1 MSEAHRKLKLTNVR
15 HATANTFLKSIGGKI
30 FMDIHIPLPRIK
42 LLNPDFPNKS
52 TGIINGLSSG
62 LLNWND
68 IAYPQMYDLYQTLLS
83 NFWKA
88 QEINMQDDIKQWDLL
103 SATEQDVFLRI
114 NTQLASL
121 DSLQTP
127 TMCQVMD
134 YVTDSSFKAIFAVI
148 AQQEAVHNESYSYIL
163 SSLVPINEQKERF
176 NQAKNDPIVRKRNEL
191 ILDAYESFR
200 ENPSPQNLFQLGV
213 NSINLEGIYFYAG
226 FAFFYHLARQQ
237 KMLKTSTMISYIQR
251 DEMQHAYFMAQFL
264 RILLTEN
271 PELNTEANIEYLYTS
286 VGQAVQLEKEWA
298 HVILKDIEG
307 IELSEYEEYTEYLA
321 NKRLRQLGL
330 QNLFKERVNP
340 MPWIHIF
347 SDEMMNETKSDFFEQ
362 KSRTY
367 AKVTQSNGFDE
378 L

>member
-1 MSEAHRKLKLTNVR
+1 MIHTPLT
-15 HATANTFLKSIGGKI
+15 K
-30 FMDIHIPLPRIK
+30 IK
-42 LLNPDFPNKS
+42 LLNPEYPNKS
-52 TGIINGLSSG
+52 TGIINGKSSG

-68 IAYPQMYDLYQTLLS
+68 IAYPKMYDLYQTLLA

-88 QEINMQDDIKQWDLL
+88 QEINMQDDIKQWDSL
-103 SATEQDVFLRI
+103 SETEKDVFLRI

-127 TMCQVMD
+127 TMSQVMD

-148 AQQEAVHNESYSYIL
+148 SQQEAVHNESYSYIL
-163 SSLVPINEQKERF
+163 SSLVPIGEQNERF
-176 NQAKNDPIVRKRNEL
+176 NQAKMDPIVRKRNQL
-191 ILDAYESFR
+191 ILDAYENFR
-200 ENPSPQNLFQLGV
+200 ENPTPQSLFQLGV

-251 DEMQHAYFMAQFL
+251 DEMQHAYFIAQFI

-271 PELNTEANIEYLYTS
+271 PALHTEENINYVYQTINE
-286 VGQAVQLEKEWA
+286 AVELEKEWA
-298 HVILKDIEG
+298 HYILADIKG
-307 IELSEYEEYTEYLA
+307 IDLQEFEEYVEYLA

-330 QNLFKERVNP
+330 NNLYSEKINP
-340 MPWIHIF
+340 MPWIQVF
-347 SDEMMNETKSDFFEQ
+347 GDDMVNETKSDFFEQ

-367 AKVTQSNGFDE
+367 SKVSQSNGFDE

>member
-1 MSEAHRKLKLTNVR
+1 MVNKTLT
-15 HATANTFLKSIGGKI
+15 K
-30 FMDIHIPLPRIK
+30 IK
-42 LLNPDFPNKS
+42 LLNPEYPNKS
-52 TGIINGLSSG
+52 TGIINGKTSG

-88 QEINMQDDIKQWDLL
+88 QEINMQDDIKQWDSL
-103 SATEQDVFLRI
+103 SETEKDVFLRI

-127 TMCQVMD
+127 TMSQVMD

-148 AQQEAVHNESYSYIL
+148 SQQEAVHNESYSYIL
-163 SSLVPINEQKERF
+163 SSLVPLQEQNQRF
-176 NQAKNDPIVRKRNEL
+176 NEAKDDPIVQKRNKL
-191 ILDAYESFR
+191 ILDAYEQFR
-200 ENPSPQNLFQLGV
+200 NEPTPIHLFKLAV

-226 FAFFYHLARQQ
+226 FAFFYNLARRQ

-251 DEMQHAYFMAQFL
+251 DEMQHAYFISQFI

-271 PELNTEANIEYLYTS
+271 PELNTGENVDYIYRTIGEAVE
-286 VGQAVQLEKEWA
+286 LEKEWSRF
-298 HVILKDIEG
+298 ILKDIEG
-307 IELSEYEEYTEYLA
+307 IDLDEFENYVEYLA
-321 NKRLRQLGL
+321 NKRFRQLGL
-330 QNLFKERVNP
+330 KNLYPERENP
-340 MPWIHIF
+340 MPWIHVF
-347 SDEMMNETKSDFFEQ
+347 SDEMINETKSDFFEQ

-367 AKVTQSNGFDE
+367 TKVTQSNGFDE

>member
-1 MSEAHRKLKLTNVR
+1 MEMNTPLK
-15 HATANTFLKSIGGKI
+15 K
-30 FMDIHIPLPRIK
+30 IK
-42 LLNPDFPNKS
+42 LLNPDSPNKS
-52 TGIINGLSSG
+52 TGIINGASSG

-68 IAYPQMYDLYQTLLS
+68 IAYPQMYDLYQALLS

-103 SATEQDVFLRI
+103 SPVEQDVFLRI
-114 NTQLASL
+114 NTQLACL

-127 TMCQVMD
+127 TMSQVMD

-148 AQQEAVHNESYSYIL
+148 SQQEAVHNESYSYIL
-163 SSLVPINEQKERF
+163 SSLIPLREQNERF
-176 NQAKNDPIVRKRNEL
+176 NQAKIDPVVRKRNQL
-191 ILDAYESFR
+191 ILNAYEEFR
-200 ENPSPQNLFQLGV
+200 QNPSPLNLFRLAV

-251 DEMQHAYFMAQFL
+251 DEMQHAYFISQFI
-264 RILLTEN
+264 RILLAEN
-271 PELNTEANIEYLYTS
+271 PELNTEENIQYVYETI
-286 VGQAVQLEKEWA
+286 GEAVKLEKEWA
-298 HVILKDIEG
+298 GIVFENIDGIDIDEFG
-307 IELSEYEEYTEYLA
+307 DYVEYLA

-330 QNLFKERVNP
+330 QNLYVERDNP
-340 MPWIHIF
+340 MPWIYVF
-347 SDEMMNETKSDFFEQ
+347 SDEMINDTKSDFFEQ

-367 AKVTQSNGFDE
+367 SKVTQSNGFDE

>member
-1 MSEAHRKLKLTNVR
+1 LN
-15 HATANTFLKSIGGKI
+15 
-30 FMDIHIPLPRIK
+30 IHLPLSKVK
-42 LLNPDFPNKS
+42 LLHPQYPNKS
-52 TGIINGLSSG
+52 TGIINGKSSG

-68 IAYPQMYDLYQTLLS
+68 IAYPQMYELYQTLLS

-88 QEINMQDDIKQWDLL
+88 QEINMQDDIKQWDQLT
-103 SATEQDVFLRI
+103 STEKDVFLRI

-127 TMCQVMD
+127 TMFQVMD
-134 YVTDSSFKAIFAVI
+134 YVSDSSFKAIFAVI

-163 SSLVPINEQKERF
+163 SSLVPLSEQNDRF
-176 NQAKNDPIVRKRNEL
+176 NQAKADPLVQKRNQL
-191 ILDAYESFR
+191 ILDAYETFR
-200 ENPSPQNLFQLGV
+200 LAPTPQHLFQLAV

-251 DEMQHAYFMAQFL
+251 DEMQHAYFMAQFI

-271 PELNTEANIEYLYTS
+271 PELNTFTNMEYVCETI
-286 VGQAVQLEKEWA
+286 GHAVKLEKEWA
-298 HVILKDIEG
+298 RFILRDIDG
-307 IELSEYEEYTEYLA
+307 IDLVEYEYYTEYLA
-321 NKRLRQLGL
+321 NKRLRQLGF
-330 QNLFKERVNP
+330 QNLYEERTNP
-340 MPWIHIF
+340 MPWIHVF
-347 SDEMMNETKSDFFEQ
+347 SDEMMNGTKSDFFEQ

-367 AKVTQSNGFDE
+367 SKVTHSNGFDE

>member
-1 MSEAHRKLKLTNVR
+1 MSIHAPLK
-15 HATANTFLKSIGGKI
+15 K
-30 FMDIHIPLPRIK
+30 IK
-42 LLNPDFPNKS
+42 LLNPEQPNKS
-52 TGIINGLSSG
+52 TGILNGESSG

-88 QEINMQDDIKQWDLL
+88 QEINMQDDIKQWDSL
-103 SATEQDVFLRI
+103 TDVEKDVFLRI

-127 TMCQVMD
+127 TMSQAMD
-134 YVTDSSFKAIFAVI
+134 YVTDSSFKAIFAVVS
-148 AQQEAVHNESYSYIL
+148 QQEAVHNESYSYIL
-163 SSLVPINEQKERF
+163 SSLVSISEQNARF
-176 NQAKNDPIVRKRNEL
+176 NQAKSDPIVQRRNNL
-191 ILDAYESFR
+191 ILDAYEEFR
-200 ENPSPQNLFQLGV
+200 QNPTPQTLFRLSV

-251 DEMQHAYFMAQFL
+251 DEMQHAYFIAQFI
-264 RILLTEN
+264 RIMLTEN
-271 PELNTEANIEYLYTS
+271 PELNTEENIQYVY
-286 VGQAVQLEKEWA
+286 GAINQAVQLEKEWA
-298 HVILKDIEG
+298 QYILADIQG
-307 IELSEYEEYTEYLA
+307 IDLEEFGDYVEYLA

-330 QNLFKERVNP
+330 DNLYEERNNP
-340 MPWIHIF
+340 MPWIQVF
-347 SDEMMNETKSDFFEQ
+347 GDDMMNDTKSDFFEQ

-367 AKVTQSNGFDE
+367 SKVSQSNGFDE

>member
-1 MSEAHRKLKLTNVR
+1 MKLVKVRRDNPGGIYLMIHTPLT
-15 HATANTFLKSIGGKI
+15 K
-30 FMDIHIPLPRIK
+30 IK

-52 TGIINGLSSG
+52 TRIINGESSG
-62 LLNWND
+62 ILNWND
-68 IAYPQMYDLYQTLLS
+68 IAYPKMYDLYQTLLS
-83 NFWKA
+83 NFWKP
-88 QEINMQDDIKQWDLL
+88 QEINMQDDIKQWDSL
-103 SATEQDVFLRI
+103 SNHEKDVFLRI

-127 TMCQVMD
+127 TMSQVMD

-148 AQQEAVHNESYSYIL
+148 SQQEAVHNESYSYIL
-163 SSLVPINEQKERF
+163 SSLIPMGEQNDRF
-176 NQAKNDPIVRKRNEL
+176 NQAKSDHIVRKRNQL
-191 ILDAYESFR
+191 ILDAYEDFR
-200 ENPSPQNLFQLGV
+200 QNPTPQALFKLCV

-251 DEMQHAYFMAQFL
+251 DEMQHAYFISQFI

-271 PELNTEANIEYLYTS
+271 PELHTDENIQYVYETISEAVE
-286 VGQAVQLEKEWA
+286 LEKEWA
-298 HVILKDIEG
+298 QYI
-307 IELSEYEEYTEYLA
+307 LSEIKGIDLVEFEGYVEYLA

-330 QNLFKERVNP
+330 KNLYEERSNP
-340 MPWIHIF
+340 MPWIQIF
-347 SDEMMNETKSDFFEQ
+347 GDEMMNETKSDFFEQ

-367 AKVTQSNGFDE
+367 SKVSQSNGFDE

>member
-1 MSEAHRKLKLTNVR
+1 MSVHTPLT
-15 HATANTFLKSIGGKI
+15 K
-30 FMDIHIPLPRIK
+30 IK
-42 LLNPDFPNKS
+42 LLNPEHPNKS
-52 TGIINGLSSG
+52 TGILNGKSSG

-88 QEINMQDDIKQWDLL
+88 QEINMQDDIKQWDHLTD
-103 SATEQDVFLRI
+103 TERDVFLRI

-127 TMCQVMD
+127 TMTMAMD

-163 SSLVPINEQKERF
+163 SSLVSVAEQNARF
-176 NQAKNDPIVRKRNEL
+176 DQAKSDPVVRKRNEG
-191 ILDAYESFR
+191 ILDAYEEFR
-200 ENPSPQNLFQLGV
+200 QNPTPQTLFQLGI

-251 DEMQHAYFMAQFL
+251 DEMQHAYFIGQFV

-271 PELNTEANIEYLYTS
+271 PELNNEENIDYIYKTVE
-286 VGQAVQLEKEWA
+286 GAVQLEKEWA
-298 HVILKDIEG
+298 EYILRDIEG
-307 IELSEYEEYTEYLA
+307 LDLDEFGDYVEYLA
-321 NKRLRQLGL
+321 NKRLRQLGMK
-330 QNLFKERVNP
+330 NLYEERSNP
-340 MPWIHIF
+340 MPWIQVF
-347 SDEMMNETKSDFFEQ
+347 GDDMMNGTKSDFFEQ

-367 AKVTQSNGFDE
+367 SKVSQSNGFDE

>member
-1 MSEAHRKLKLTNVR
+1 MNK
-15 HATANTFLKSIGGKI
+15 
-30 FMDIHIPLPRIK
+30 HISLSKIK
-42 LLNPDFPNKS
+42 LWNPEFPNKS
-52 TGIINGLSSG
+52 TGIINGQSSG

-88 QEINMQDDIKQWDLL
+88 QEINMQDDIKQWDHL
-103 SATEQDVFLRI
+103 SPVEQDVFLRI

-127 TMCQVMD
+127 TMSQVMD

-148 AQQEAVHNESYSYIL
+148 SQQEAVHNESYSYVL
-163 SSLVPINEQKERF
+163 SSLIPLSEQNARF
-176 NQAKNDPIVRKRNEL
+176 NQAKDDPIVQKRNQL
-191 ILDAYESFR
+191 ILDAYEAFR
-200 ENPSPQNLFQLGV
+200 ENPTPENLFKLGI

-226 FAFFYHLARQQ
+226 FAFFYNLARHQ

-251 DEMQHAYFMAQFL
+251 DEMQHAYFIAQFI
-264 RILLTEN
+264 RILLSEN
-271 PELNTEANIEYLYTS
+271 PELNTPDNINYVYQTIE
-286 VGQAVQLEKEWA
+286 QAVQLEKEWA
-298 HVILKDIEG
+298 TVILGDIVGIDLMEFEG
-307 IELSEYEEYTEYLA
+307 YLEYLA

-330 QNLFKERVNP
+330 QNLYEERDNP
-340 MPWIHIF
+340 MPWIHVF
-347 SDEMMNETKSDFFEQ
+347 SDEMINETKSDFFEQ

-367 AKVTQSNGFDE
+367 SKVTQSNGFDE

>member
-1 MSEAHRKLKLTNVR
+1 MTIHEPLT
-15 HATANTFLKSIGGKI
+15 K
-30 FMDIHIPLPRIK
+30 IK
-42 LLNPDFPNKS
+42 LLNPEHPNKS
-52 TGIINGLSSG
+52 TGVLNGQSSG

-68 IAYPQMYDLYQTLLS
+68 IAYPQMYDLYQALLA

-88 QEINMQDDIKQWDLL
+88 QEINMQDDIKQWDSL
-103 SATEQDVFLRI
+103 TDVEKDVFLRI

-127 TMCQVMD
+127 TMSQAMD

-148 AQQEAVHNESYSYIL
+148 SQQEAVHTESYSYIL
-163 SSLVPINEQKERF
+163 SSLVSVSEQNARF
-176 NQAKNDPIVRKRNEL
+176 NQAKSDPVVQKRNDL
-191 ILDAYESFR
+191 ILDAYEEFR
-200 ENPSPQNLFQLGV
+200 QNPTPQNLFKLSV

-251 DEMQHAYFMAQFL
+251 DEMQHAYFIAQFI
-264 RILLTEN
+264 RIMLTEN
-271 PELNTEANIEYLYTS
+271 PELNTDENIQYIYKTID
-286 VGQAVQLEKEWA
+286 QAVQLEKEWA
-298 HVILKDIEG
+298 HYILADIEG
-307 IELSEYEEYTEYLA
+307 LDLVEFEGYVEYLA

-330 QNLFKERVNP
+330 DNLYEERSNP
-340 MPWIHIF
+340 MPWIQVF
-347 SDEMMNETKSDFFEQ
+347 GDDMMNETKSDFFEQ

-367 AKVTQSNGFDE
+367 TKVSQSNGFDE

>member
-1 MSEAHRKLKLTNVR
+1 MIPTPLT
-15 HATANTFLKSIGGKI
+15 
-30 FMDIHIPLPRIK
+30 RIK
-42 LLNPDFPNKS
+42 LLNPDYPNKS
-52 TGIINGLSSG
+52 TSIINGQSSG

-68 IAYPQMYDLYQTLLS
+68 IAYPKMYDLYQTLLS

-103 SATEQDVFLRI
+103 SEVEKDVFLRI

-127 TMCQVMD
+127 TMSQVMD

-148 AQQEAVHNESYSYIL
+148 SQQEAVHNESYSYIL
-163 SSLVPINEQKERF
+163 SSLIPLDKQNDRF
-176 NQAKNDPIVRKRNEL
+176 NQAKSDPIVRKRNQL
-191 ILDAYESFR
+191 ILDAYEEFR
-200 ENPSPQNLFQLGV
+200 EKPTLQSLFKLSV
-213 NSINLEGIYFYAG
+213 NAINLEGIYFYAG
-226 FAFFYHLARQQ
+226 FAFFYYLAGQQ

-251 DEMQHAYFMAQFL
+251 DEMQHAYFMAQFI
-264 RILLTEN
+264 RILFTEN
-271 PELNTEANIEYLYTS
+271 PGLHTDENIHYIYQTISEAVE
-286 VGQAVQLEKEWA
+286 LEKEWA
-298 HVILKDIEG
+298 HFILADIKG
-307 IELSEYEEYTEYLA
+307 IDLHEFDSYVEYLA

-330 QNLFKERVNP
+330 SNLYEERSNP
-340 MPWIHIF
+340 MPWIQVF

-367 AKVTQSNGFDE
+367 SKVSQSNGFDE

>member
-1 MSEAHRKLKLTNVR
+1 MIHTPLT
-15 HATANTFLKSIGGKI
+15 K
-30 FMDIHIPLPRIK
+30 IK
-42 LLNPDFPNKS
+42 LLNPEYPNKS
-52 TGIINGLSSG
+52 TGIINGKSSG

-68 IAYPQMYDLYQTLLS
+68 IAYPQIYDLYQTLLA

-88 QEINMQDDIKQWDLL
+88 QEINMQDDIKQWEFL
-103 SATEQDVFLRI
+103 SETEKDVFLRI

-127 TMCQVMD
+127 TMSQVMD

-148 AQQEAVHNESYSYIL
+148 SQQEAVHNESYSYIL
-163 SSLVPINEQKERF
+163 SSLVQIGEQNERF
-176 NQAKNDPIVRKRNEL
+176 NQAKLDPIVRKRNQL
-191 ILDAYESFR
+191 ILDAYENFR
-200 ENPSPQNLFQLGV
+200 EKPTPQSLFQLCV

-251 DEMQHAYFMAQFL
+251 DEMQHAYFIAQFI

-271 PELNTEANIEYLYTS
+271 PELHTEENINYVYQTIAR
-286 VGQAVQLEKEWA
+286 AVELEKEWA
-298 HVILKDIEG
+298 HYILADIKG
-307 IELSEYEEYTEYLA
+307 IDLKEFEEYVEYLA

-330 QNLFKERVNP
+330 NNLYPEKINP
-340 MPWIHIF
+340 MPWIQVF
-347 SDEMMNETKSDFFEQ
+347 GDDMVNETKSDFFEQ

-367 AKVTQSNGFDE
+367 SKVSQSNGFDE

>member
-1 MSEAHRKLKLTNVR
+1 MIHTPLT
-15 HATANTFLKSIGGKI
+15 K
-30 FMDIHIPLPRIK
+30 IK
-42 LLNPDFPNKS
+42 LLNPEYPNKS
-52 TGIINGLSSG
+52 TGIINGRSSG

-68 IAYPQMYDLYQTLLS
+68 IAYPQMYDLYQTLLA

-88 QEINMQDDIKQWDLL
+88 QEINMQDDIKQWESL
-103 SATEQDVFLRI
+103 SHQEKDVFLRI

-127 TMCQVMD
+127 TMSQVMD

-148 AQQEAVHNESYSYIL
+148 SQQEAVHNESYSYIL
-163 SSLVPINEQKERF
+163 SSLIPIDEQNQRF
-176 NQAKNDPIVRKRNEL
+176 NQAKSDPIVRKRNQL
-191 ILDAYESFR
+191 ILNAYEDFR
-200 ENPSPQNLFQLGV
+200 QNPTPLSLFKLSV

-251 DEMQHAYFMAQFL
+251 DEMQHAYFISQFI

-271 PELNTEANIEYLYTS
+271 PELNTEENIEYVYGTINE
-286 VGQAVQLEKEWA
+286 AVELEKEWA
-298 HVILKDIEG
+298 HYILADIIGIDLQEFEG
-307 IELSEYEEYTEYLA
+307 YVEYLA

-330 QNLFKERVNP
+330 NNLYEERRNP
-340 MPWIHIF
+340 MPWIQVF
-347 SDEMMNETKSDFFEQ
+347 SDEMMNATKSDFFEQ

-367 AKVTQSNGFDE
+367 SKVSQSNGFDE

>member
-1 MSEAHRKLKLTNVR
+1 MTIHEPLT
-15 HATANTFLKSIGGKI
+15 K
-30 FMDIHIPLPRIK
+30 IK
-42 LLNPDFPNKS
+42 LLNPEHPNKS
-52 TGIINGLSSG
+52 TGVLNGQSSG

-68 IAYPQMYDLYQTLLS
+68 IAYPQMYDLYQALLA

-88 QEINMQDDIKQWDLL
+88 QEINMQDDIKQWDSL
-103 SATEQDVFLRI
+103 SDAEKDVFLRI

-127 TMCQVMD
+127 TMSQAMD

-148 AQQEAVHNESYSYIL
+148 SQQEAVHTESYSYIL
-163 SSLVPINEQKERF
+163 SSLVSVSEQNARF
-176 NQAKNDPIVRKRNEL
+176 DQAKSDPVVQKRNGL
-191 ILDAYESFR
+191 ILDAYEAFR
-200 ENPSPQNLFQLGV
+200 QNPTPQNLFKLSV

-251 DEMQHAYFMAQFL
+251 DEMQHAYFIAQFI
-264 RILLTEN
+264 RIMLTEN
-271 PELNTEANIEYLYTS
+271 PELNTDENIQYIYTTID
-286 VGQAVQLEKEWA
+286 QAVQLEKEWA
-298 HVILKDIEG
+298 HYILADIDG
-307 IELSEYEEYTEYLA
+307 LDLEEFAGYVEYLA

-330 QNLFKERVNP
+330 DNLYEERSNP
-340 MPWIHIF
+340 MPWIQVF
-347 SDEMMNETKSDFFEQ
+347 GDDMMNETKSDFFEQ

-367 AKVTQSNGFDE
+367 TKVSQSNGFDE

>member
-1 MSEAHRKLKLTNVR
+1 MSIQAPLK
-15 HATANTFLKSIGGKI
+15 K
-30 FMDIHIPLPRIK
+30 IK
-42 LLNPDFPNKS
+42 LLNPEQPNKS
-52 TGIINGLSSG
+52 TGILNGESSG

-88 QEINMQDDIKQWDLL
+88 QEINMQDDIKQWDSL
-103 SATEQDVFLRI
+103 TDVEKDVFLRI

-127 TMCQVMD
+127 TMSQVMD

-148 AQQEAVHNESYSYIL
+148 SQQEAVHNESYSYIL
-163 SSLVPINEQKERF
+163 SSLVSVSEQNARF
-176 NQAKNDPIVRKRNEL
+176 NQAKSDPIVQKRNNL
-191 ILDAYESFR
+191 ILDSYEKFR
-200 ENPSPQNLFQLGV
+200 QNPTPQSLFRLSV

-251 DEMQHAYFMAQFL
+251 DEMQHAYFISQFI
-264 RILLTEN
+264 RIMLTEN
-271 PELNTEANIEYLYTS
+271 PELNTEENIQYVY
-286 VGQAVQLEKEWA
+286 GAINQAVQLEKEWA
-298 HVILKDIEG
+298 HYILRDIQGLDLEEFEG
-307 IELSEYEEYTEYLA
+307 YVEYLA

-330 QNLFKERVNP
+330 ENLYEERSNP
-340 MPWIHIF
+340 MPWIQVF
-347 SDEMMNETKSDFFEQ
+347 GDDMMNDTKSDFFEQ

-367 AKVTQSNGFDE
+367 SKVSQSNGFDE

>member
-1 MSEAHRKLKLTNVR
+1 MEEVYLMIDTPLT
-15 HATANTFLKSIGGKI
+15 K
-30 FMDIHIPLPRIK
+30 IK

-52 TGIINGLSSG
+52 TGIINGKSSG
-62 LLNWND
+62 ILNWND
-68 IAYPQMYDLYQTLLS
+68 IAYPKMYDLYQTLLS
-83 NFWKA
+83 NFWKP

-103 SATEQDVFLRI
+103 SNQEKDVFLRI

-127 TMCQVMD
+127 TMSQVMD
-134 YVTDSSFKAIFAVI
+134 YVSDSSFKAIFAVI
-148 AQQEAVHNESYSYIL
+148 SQQEAVHNESYSYIL
-163 SSLVPINEQKERF
+163 SSIIPIGEQNERF
-176 NQAKNDPIVRKRNEL
+176 NQAKSDHIVRKRNQL
-191 ILDAYESFR
+191 ILDAYEEFR
-200 ENPSPQNLFQLGV
+200 QNPTPQLLFNLCV

-251 DEMQHAYFMAQFL
+251 DEMQHAYFIAQFI

-271 PELNTEANIEYLYTS
+271 PGLHTEENTKYIYQTINEAVE
-286 VGQAVQLEKEWA
+286 LEKEWA
-298 HVILKDIEG
+298 HYI
-307 IELSEYEEYTEYLA
+307 LSEIKGIDLEEFEGYVEYLA

-330 QNLFKERVNP
+330 KNLYKERNNP
-340 MPWIHIF
+340 MPWIQIF
-347 SDEMMNETKSDFFEQ
+347 GDEMMNETKSDFFEQ

-367 AKVTQSNGFDE
+367 SKVSQSNGFDE

>member
-1 MSEAHRKLKLTNVR
+1 
-15 HATANTFLKSIGGKI
+15 
-30 FMDIHIPLPRIK
+30 MDIHTPLIKFK
-42 LLNPDFPNKS
+42 LLHPEFPNKS
-52 TGIINGLSSG
+52 TGIINGKTSG

-103 SATEQDVFLRI
+103 SDVERDIFLMV

-127 TMCQVMD
+127 TMFQVMD

-163 SSLVPINEQKERF
+163 SSLVPLAEQNRRF
-176 NQAKNDPIVRKRNEL
+176 NQAKQNPIVQKRNKL
-191 ILDAYESFR
+191 ILDAYDGFR
-200 ENPSPQNLFQLGV
+200 ENPTPQNLFHLAV

-251 DEMQHAYFMAQFL
+251 DEMQHAYFMAQFI

-271 PELNTEANIEYLYTS
+271 QELHNQTNIDYVYQT
-286 VGQAVQLEKEWA
+286 VGQAVELEKEWA
-298 HVILKDIEG
+298 SEILANVDG
-307 IELSEYEEYTEYLA
+307 INLREYQNYTEYLA

-330 QNLFKERVNP
+330 ENLFPEKSNP
-340 MPWIHIF
+340 MPWIHVF

-367 AKVTQSNGFDE
+367 SKVTSSNGFDE

>member
-1 MSEAHRKLKLTNVR
+1 MSIHAPLK
-15 HATANTFLKSIGGKI
+15 K
-30 FMDIHIPLPRIK
+30 IK
-42 LLNPDFPNKS
+42 LLNPEQPNKS
-52 TGIINGLSSG
+52 TGILNGASSG

-68 IAYPQMYDLYQTLLS
+68 IAYPQMYDLYQTLLA

-88 QEINMQDDIKQWDLL
+88 QEINMQDDIKQWDSLT
-103 SATEQDVFLRI
+103 ANEKDVFLRI

-127 TMCQVMD
+127 TMSQVMD

-148 AQQEAVHNESYSYIL
+148 SQQEAVHNESYSYIL
-163 SSLVPINEQKERF
+163 SSLVSVSEQNARF
-176 NQAKNDPIVRKRNEL
+176 DQAKSDPIVQKRNNL

-200 ENPSPQNLFQLGV
+200 QNPTPQTLFRLSV

-251 DEMQHAYFMAQFL
+251 DEMQHAYFIAQFI
-264 RILLTEN
+264 RIMLTEN
-271 PELNTEANIEYLYTS
+271 TELNTEENIQYVYGS
-286 VGQAVQLEKEWA
+286 INQAVQLEKEWA
-298 HVILKDIEG
+298 HYILADIQGLDLEEFEG
-307 IELSEYEEYTEYLA
+307 YVEYLA

-330 QNLFKERVNP
+330 DNLYEERSNP
-340 MPWIHIF
+340 MPWIQVF
-347 SDEMMNETKSDFFEQ
+347 GDDMMNDTKSDFFEQ

-367 AKVTQSNGFDE
+367 SKVSQSNGFDE

>member
-1 MSEAHRKLKLTNVR
+1 MSI
-15 HATANTFLKSIGGKI
+15 HA
-30 FMDIHIPLPRIK
+30 PLSKIK
-42 LLNPDFPNKS
+42 LLNPEHPNKS
-52 TGIINGLSSG
+52 TGILNGQSSG

-88 QEINMQDDIKQWDLL
+88 QEINMQDDIKQWDRLT
-103 SATEQDVFLRI
+103 AVEQDVFLRL

-127 TMCQVMD
+127 MMSQVMD

-148 AQQEAVHNESYSYIL
+148 AQQEAVHTESYSYIL
-163 SSLVPINEQKERF
+163 SSLVPVSEQNARF
-176 NQAKNDPIVRKRNEL
+176 NQAKSDPIVQKRNGL
-191 ILDAYESFR
+191 ILEAYENFR
-200 ENPSPQNLFQLGV
+200 QQPTAENLFKLSV

-251 DEMQHAYFMAQFL
+251 DEMQHAYFIAQFI

-271 PELNTEANIEYLYTS
+271 PELNTEEHIAYAYRAIDK
-286 VGQAVQLEKEWA
+286 AVQLEKEWA
-298 HVILKDIEG
+298 HYILADIDGLDLEEFEG
-307 IELSEYEEYTEYLA
+307 YVEYLA

-330 QNLFKERVNP
+330 ENLYEERSNP
-340 MPWIHIF
+340 MPWIQVF
-347 SDEMMNETKSDFFEQ
+347 GDDMMNDTKSDFFEQ

-367 AKVTQSNGFDE
+367 SKVSQSNGFDE

>member
-1 MSEAHRKLKLTNVR
+1 MVQKKLRK
-15 HATANTFLKSIGGKI
+15 
-30 FMDIHIPLPRIK
+30 IK
-42 LLNPDFPNKS
+42 LLNPEYPNKS
-52 TGIINGLSSG
+52 TGIINGQSSG

-68 IAYPQMYDLYQTLLS
+68 VAYPQMYELYQTLLS

-88 QEINMQDDIKQWDLL
+88 QEINMQDDIKQWAELDQK
-103 SATEQDVFLRI
+103 EQQTFLKI
-114 NTQLASL
+114 NAQLASL

-127 TMCQVMD
+127 TMSMVMD
-134 YVTDSSFKAIFAVI
+134 YVTDPSFKAIFAVI
-148 AQQEAVHNESYSYIL
+148 SQQEAVHNESYSYIL
-163 SSLVPINEQKERF
+163 SSLVPLQEQNDVF
-176 NQAKNDPIVRKRNEL
+176 NHALKDPIIQRRNTN
-191 ILDAYESFR
+191 ILDAYEQFR
-200 ENPSPQNLFQLGV
+200 ENPSPQTIFKLAV

-251 DEMQHAYFMAQFL
+251 DEMQHAYFMSQFI

-271 PELNTEANIEYLYTS
+271 EDLHTEENIDYIYHS
-286 VGQAVQLEKEWA
+286 IRNAIRLEMEWA
-298 HVILKDIEG
+298 QYILSDVKGLDLEEF
-307 IELSEYEEYTEYLA
+307 ELYLEYLA

-330 QNLFKERVNP
+330 SNLYNERNNP
-340 MPWIHIF
+340 MPWIQVY

-367 AKVTQSNGFDE
+367 TKVSQVNGFDE

>member
-1 MSEAHRKLKLTNVR
+1 MIHTPLT
-15 HATANTFLKSIGGKI
+15 K
-30 FMDIHIPLPRIK
+30 IK
-42 LLNPDFPNKS
+42 LLNPEYPNKS
-52 TGIINGLSSG
+52 TGIINGKSSG

-68 IAYPQMYDLYQTLLS
+68 IAYPKMYDLYQTLLA

-88 QEINMQDDIKQWDLL
+88 QEINMQDDIKQWDSL
-103 SATEQDVFLRI
+103 SETEKDVFLRI

-127 TMCQVMD
+127 TMSQVMD

-148 AQQEAVHNESYSYIL
+148 SQQEAVHNESYSYIL
-163 SSLVPINEQKERF
+163 SSLVPIGEQNERF
-176 NQAKNDPIVRKRNEL
+176 NQAKMDPIVRKRNQL
-191 ILDAYESFR
+191 ILDAYENFR
-200 ENPSPQNLFQLGV
+200 ENPTPQSLFQLCV

-251 DEMQHAYFMAQFL
+251 DEMQHAYFIAQFI

-271 PELNTEANIEYLYTS
+271 PALHTEENINYVYQTINE
-286 VGQAVQLEKEWA
+286 AVELEKEWA
-298 HVILKDIEG
+298 HYILVDIKG
-307 IELSEYEEYTEYLA
+307 IDLQEFEEYVEYLA

-330 QNLFKERVNP
+330 NNLYSEKINP
-340 MPWIHIF
+340 MPWIQVF
-347 SDEMMNETKSDFFEQ
+347 GDDMVNETKSDFFEQ

-367 AKVTQSNGFDE
+367 SKVSQSNGFDE

>member
-1 MSEAHRKLKLTNVR
+1 MVQ
-15 HATANTFLKSIGGKI
+15 I
-30 FMDIHIPLPRIK
+30 DQPLSKIK
-42 LLNPDFPNKS
+42 LLNPTYPNKS
-52 TGIINGLSSG
+52 TGIINGQSSG

-88 QEINMQDDIKQWDLL
+88 QEINMQDDIKQWDYL
-103 SATEQDVFLRI
+103 TETEKDVFLRI

-127 TMCQVMD
+127 TMSYVMD

-148 AQQEAVHNESYSYIL
+148 SQQEAVHNESYSYIL
-163 SSLVPINEQKERF
+163 SSLVPLREQNERF
-176 NQAKNDPIVRKRNEL
+176 DQAKDDPIVRKRNQL
-191 ILDAYESFR
+191 ILDSYDAFR
-200 ENPSPQNLFQLGV
+200 EKPTPQRLFELAV

-251 DEMQHAYFMAQFL
+251 DEMQHAYFISQFI

-271 PELNTEANIEYLYTS
+271 PELNTEENIQYAYQTIDK
-286 VGQAVQLEKEWA
+286 AVQNEKEWA
-298 HVILKDIEG
+298 TYILKDIEG
-307 IELSEYEEYTEYLA
+307 IDLDEFHGYVEYLA
-321 NKRLRQLGL
+321 NKRLRQIGL
-330 QNLFKERVNP
+330 DNYYEDRDNP
-340 MPWIHIF
+340 MAWIHVF
-347 SDEMMNETKSDFFEQ
+347 SDEMLNETKSDFFEQ

-367 AKVTQSNGFDE
+367 TKVSSSNGFDE